1 MNVTNFRRCGYPTY
15 RNPPRAWAFSRNK
28 RAGVLYGVPRGHRL
42 PGRARRS
49 PPFRGERT
57 LGNNTGINCT
67 ASWHRGELAPVTSQT
82 TPDVK
87 YLRRRAISEK
97 CWKTRSCETLSP
109 ATPHVSFSSFA
120 LPPPRNILATLS
132 AKFKAHPQSPGI
144 PARAAVNFRGY
155 IRSLKERGRERK
167 VFLPPRSAVLRI

>member
-1 MNVTNFRRCGYPTY
+1 MNITNFRRCGYPAY

-28 RAGVLYGVPRGHRL
+28 RAGVLRGVPREHRL
-42 PGRARRS
+42 PGRTRTATARRS

-97 CWKTRSCETLSP
+97 CWKTRSCETFSP
-109 ATPHVSFSSFA
+109 ATPHV
-120 LPPPRNILATLS
+120 LPSPEISWLPCPRNLRRT
-132 AKFKAHPQSPGI
+132 
-144 PARAAVNFRGY
+144 RNR
-155 IRSLKERGRERK
+155 RE
-167 VFLPPRSAVLRI
+167 FPCEPL